1 MALED
6 KDLNRE
12 FVNVTRVAQGG
23 VPSSELSDEEMEER
37 AVEFLRLMAERYDRL
52 APKIK
57 KISDNMLVGR
67 VVGGEPH
74 ARGRRELSRQ
84 YPRQLQ

>member
-67 VVGGEPH
+67 VVVASHMH
-74 ARGRRELSRQ
+74 AGDRELPRQ